1 MPGCVLA
8 VRYQSREE
16 RELPEF
22 IHGLDLSGL
31 FYEEA
36 VRPVLDSGFP
46 NLPHSAAL
54 IGYGS
59 EVLGYD
65 TLRSTDHEW
74 GPRLL
79 LFLSETDH
87 EAYAAPL
94 WDALSRELPPLFR
107 GYSTHFGPPNEEG
120 TRLPEA
126 RESGPVAHKVEVHT
140 VGGFFNAWLGLDPRG
155 ESHPTDWLC
164 LPQQRLLEVTAGR
177 VYYDGLGDLGSV
189 RQRLA
194 YYPHD
199 LWLYLLAAQWR
210 RIGQE
215 EPFMGRCG
223 DVGDELGSRVIAARL
238 VRDVMRL
245 CFLMERVYAPY
256 PKWFGTAF
264 GRLACAPTLGPI
276 LEHALGATTW
286 KERERYLS
294 EAYEHVGAM
303 HDALGITPPLKA
315 RVSRFHD
322 RPYLVIHSDQFVHA
336 IEAEIKD
343 PEVLAVTTPVG
354 AVDQWSDST
363 DVLSYPSVYRKL
375 RTAYLD

>member
-1 MPGCVLA
+1 M
-8 VRYQSREE
+8 
-16 RELPEF
+16 PEF
-22 IHGLDLSGL
+22 IHGLELSGL
-31 FYEEA
+31 FYTEA
-36 VRPVLDSGFP
+36 VRPVLDARFP
-46 NLPHSAAL
+46 ELPHSAAL

-79 LFLSETDH
+79 LFLYETDH

-107 GYSTHFGPPNEEG
+107 GYSTHFGPPDEEG
-120 TRLPEA
+120 TRLSEV

-140 VGGFFNAWLGLDPRG
+140 VGGFFNAWLRLDPRG
-155 ESHPTDWLC
+155 EMHPTDWLC

-177 VYYDGLGDLGSV
+177 VYYDGLGDLGGV
-189 RQRLA
+189 RERLS

-199 LWLYLLAAQWR
+199 VWLYLLTAQWR

-245 CFLMERVYAPY
+245 CFLMERTYAPY

-264 GRLACAPTLGPI
+264 GRLACAPVLGPI
-276 LEHALGATTW
+276 LDRVLGAATW
-286 KERERYLS
+286 KERERHLS

-315 RVSRFHD
+315 RVSPFH
-322 RPYLVIHSDQFVHA
+322 
-336 IEAEIKD
+336 
-343 PEVLAVTTPVG
+343 
-354 AVDQWSDST
+354 
-363 DVLSYPSVYRKL
+363 
-375 RTAYLD
+375 